1 MTRPKNSENSENS
14 ENPDS
19 DLDPKTE
26 SRLGDE
32 LNRLLHSLGSPNL
45 DTVSGVFG
53 LWNDLVGDQVAQH
66 VTPIKL
72 DRGRLLIE
80 VDDPAW
86 STHMKFLERDIC
98 TQLSHHTGT
107 TISGVDIRVKSGR
120 ANSQIVE

>member
-1 MTRPKNSENSENS
+1 MTRPKNSENSENF

-19 DLDPKTE
+19 DLDSKTE

-120 ANSQIVE
+120 ANS

>member
-1 MTRPKNSENSENS
+1 MTRPKNSANSENS
-14 ENPDS
+14 ENPES

-120 ANSQIVE
+120 ANS

>member
-1 MTRPKNSENSENS
+1 MISSKNFENS
-14 ENPDS
+14 ENPENLES

-120 ANSQIVE
+120 ANS

>member
-1 MTRPKNSENSENS
+1 MISPKNFENS
-14 ENPDS
+14 ENPENLES

-45 DTVSGVFG
+45 DAVSGVFG

-120 ANSQIVE
+120 ANS

>member
-1 MTRPKNSENSENS
+1 MTRPENSENSENI

-120 ANSQIVE
+120 ANS

>member
-1 MTRPKNSENSENS
+1 MTDDNNSEGSES
-14 ENPDS
+14 KLS
-19 DLDPKTE
+19 
-26 SRLGDE
+26 DE
-32 LNRLLHSLGSPNL
+32 LNRLLQSLGSPNI

-53 LWNDLVGDQVAQH
+53 LWHELVGDQVASH

-98 TQLSHHTGT
+98 TSLSRHTGT
-107 TISGVDIRVKSGR
+107 TISGIDIRVKSGR
-120 ANSQIVE
+120 ANS

>member
-1 MTRPKNSENSENS
+1 MISSKNFENS
-14 ENPDS
+14 ENPDN
-19 DLDPKTE
+19 LEPEIDPKTE

-120 ANSQIVE
+120 ANS

>member
-1 MTRPKNSENSENS
+1 MINESKPEEFDVNSTSKSES
-14 ENPDS
+14 KLS
-19 DLDPKTE
+19 
-26 SRLGDE
+26 DE
-32 LNRLLHSLGSPNL
+32 LNRLLHSLGSPNI

-53 LWNDLVGDQVAQH
+53 LWQELVGEQVATH

-98 TQLSHHTGT
+98 KSLSHHTGT
-107 TISGVDIRVKSGR
+107 TISGIDIRVKSGR
-120 ANSQIVE
+120 ANT

>member
-1 MTRPKNSENSENS
+1 MISPKNF
-14 ENPDS
+14 ENPENPENFES

-120 ANSQIVE
+120 ANS

>member
-1 MTRPKNSENSENS
+1 MTDDNNSEGSES
-14 ENPDS
+14 
-19 DLDPKTE
+19 K
-26 SRLGDE
+26 LGDE
-32 LNRLLHSLGSPNL
+32 LNKLLQSLGSPNI

-53 LWNDLVGDQVAQH
+53 LWHELVGDQVASH

-98 TQLSHHTGT
+98 TSLSHHTGT
-107 TISGVDIRVKSGR
+107 TISGIDIRVKSGR
-120 ANSQIVE
+120 ANS

>member
-14 ENPDS
+14 ENFES

-120 ANSQIVE
+120 ANS

>member
-1 MTRPKNSENSENS
+1 MISPENSENS
-14 ENPDS
+14 ENPEDLES

-66 VTPIKL
+66 VTSIKL

-120 ANSQIVE
+120 ANS

>member
-1 MTRPKNSENSENS
+1 MISSKNFENS
-14 ENPDS
+14 ENPENLET

-120 ANSQIVE
+120 ANS

>member
-1 MTRPKNSENSENS
+1 MTRPKNSENSDNS

-120 ANSQIVE
+120 ANS

>member
-1 MTRPKNSENSENS
+1 MISPKNFENS
-14 ENPDS
+14 ENPDNLES

-45 DTVSGVFG
+45 DAVSGVFG

-120 ANSQIVE
+120 ANS

>member
-1 MTRPKNSENSENS
+1 MISPKNFENS
-14 ENPDS
+14 ENPENFES

-45 DTVSGVFG
+45 DAVSGVFG

-120 ANSQIVE
+120 ANS

>member
-1 MTRPKNSENSENS
+1 MTDDNNSEGSES
-14 ENPDS
+14 KLS
-19 DLDPKTE
+19 
-26 SRLGDE
+26 DE
-32 LNRLLHSLGSPNL
+32 LNRLLQSLGSPNI

-53 LWNDLVGDQVAQH
+53 LWHELVGDQVESH

-98 TQLSHHTGT
+98 TSLSHHTGT
-107 TISGVDIRVKSGR
+107 TISGIDIRVKSGR
-120 ANSQIVE
+120 ANS

>member
-1 MTRPKNSENSENS
+1 MIRPENSENS
-14 ENPDS
+14 ENPENSES

-120 ANSQIVE
+120 ANS

>member
-1 MTRPKNSENSENS
+1 MNTDNSDEFDSISNSQH
-14 ENPDS
+14 
-19 DLDPKTE
+19 E

-32 LNRLLHSLGSPNL
+32 LNKLLHSLGSPNI

-53 LWNDLVGDQVAQH
+53 LWHEIVGEQVASH

-98 TQLSHHTGT
+98 TSLSHHTGT
-107 TISGVDIRVKSGR
+107 TISGIDIRVKSGR
-120 ANSQIVE
+120 ANS

>member
-1 MTRPKNSENSENS
+1 MTDDNNSEGSES
-14 ENPDS
+14 KLS
-19 DLDPKTE
+19 
-26 SRLGDE
+26 DE
-32 LNRLLHSLGSPNL
+32 LNRLLQSLGSPNI

-53 LWNDLVGDQVAQH
+53 LWHELVGDQVAGH

-98 TQLSHHTGT
+98 TSLSHHTGT
-107 TISGVDIRVKSGR
+107 TISGIDIRVKSGR
-120 ANSQIVE
+120 ANS

>member
-1 MTRPKNSENSENS
+1 MIKPENSENSENS

-120 ANSQIVE
+120 ANS

>member
-1 MTRPKNSENSENS
+1 MTNDEVSEDFE
-14 ENPDS
+14 PDS
-19 DLDPKTE
+19 NNQHE
-26 SRLGDE
+26 SKLGDE
-32 LNRLLHSLGSPNL
+32 LNRLLHSLGSPNI

-53 LWNDLVGDQVAQH
+53 LWGDLVGEQVASH

-98 TQLSHHTGT
+98 TSLSHHTGT
-107 TISGVDIRVKSGR
+107 TISGIDIRVKSGR
-120 ANSQIVE
+120 ANS

>member
-14 ENPDS
+14 ENPES

-120 ANSQIVE
+120 ANS

>member
-1 MTRPKNSENSENS
+1 MINPKNFENS
-14 ENPDS
+14 ENPENLES

-120 ANSQIVE
+120 ANS

>member
-1 MTRPKNSENSENS
+1 MIRPENSENSENS
-14 ENPDS
+14 ENPES

-120 ANSQIVE
+120 ANG

>member
-19 DLDPKTE
+19 DLDPQTE

-120 ANSQIVE
+120 ANS

>member
-1 MTRPKNSENSENS
+1 MTDDNNSEGS
-14 ENPDS
+14 DS
-19 DLDPKTE
+19 KL
-26 SRLGDE
+26 SDE
-32 LNRLLHSLGSPNL
+32 LNRLLQSLGSPNI

-53 LWNDLVGDQVAQH
+53 LWHELVGDQVASH

-98 TQLSHHTGT
+98 TSLSHHTGT
-107 TISGVDIRVKSGR
+107 TISGIDIRVKSGR
-120 ANSQIVE
+120 ANS

>member
-26 SRLGDE
+26 SRRGDE

-120 ANSQIVE
+120 ANS

>member
-1 MTRPKNSENSENS
+1 MTDDNNSEGSES
-14 ENPDS
+14 KLS
-19 DLDPKTE
+19 
-26 SRLGDE
+26 DE
-32 LNRLLHSLGSPNL
+32 LNKLLQSLGSPNI

-53 LWNDLVGDQVAQH
+53 LWHELVGDQVASH

-98 TQLSHHTGT
+98 TSLSHHTGT
-107 TISGVDIRVKSGR
+107 TISGIDIRVKSGR
-120 ANSQIVE
+120 ANS

>member
-120 ANSQIVE
+120 TNS